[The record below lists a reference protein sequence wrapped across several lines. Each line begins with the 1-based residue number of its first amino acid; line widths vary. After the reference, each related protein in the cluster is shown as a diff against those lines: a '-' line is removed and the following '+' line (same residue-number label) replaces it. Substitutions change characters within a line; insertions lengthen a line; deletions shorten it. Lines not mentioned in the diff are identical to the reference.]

1 MPITAPP
8 SWIGTILAL
17 RWSSRLLLTF
27 SMAICRH
34 SLPGSGTIAL
44 DSGHGLIDAIRKFM
58 QLLKSIRHDNC
69 WVKCWSSPDG
79 LRSSVDANHEWFIKI
94 HDFWPAR
101 ITYPVLSFVDN
112 TSCRCEVK
120 FSLLLTGTQGR
131 CLTLLS

>member
-1 MPITAPP
+1 
-8 SWIGTILAL
+8 
-17 RWSSRLLLTF
+17 
-27 SMAICRH
+27 MAICRH

-101 ITYPVLSFVDN
+101 VTYLVLPFVD
-112 TSCRCEVK
+112 TVIHPADVK
-120 FSLLLTGTQGR
+120 
-131 CLTLLS
+131 